1 MRALTTTVE
10 ALKLLILRSG
20 GQGSNLQ
27 RNPRAKRAAD
37 STAREP
43 RSLYPLGNNVVRKE
57 HRKALKTTLQK
68 CKIQNDLGGDAT
80 RIFCAALES
89 VSTSLAKG
97 AISLKGSPG
106 KVVRES

>member
-27 RNPRAKRAAD
+27 RNPRAAD

-43 RSLYPLGNNVVRKE
+43 RSLHPLGNNVVRKE